1 MTLEQ
6 FLEFC
11 QDELDCQGLTAQTE
25 FRALPTW
32 SSLNALLF
40 IARINE
46 EYHVLVSAADL
57 LNSSSLGDIYHLVA
71 NRSHGTSS
79 VSS

>member
-1 MTLEQ
+1 MTLEH
-6 FLEFC
+6 FLDFC
-11 QDELDCQGLTAQTE
+11 QDELDCEGLTAQTE
-25 FRALPTW
+25 FRTLPTW

-57 LNSSSLGDIYHLVA
+57 LNSSSLGDIYQLVIT
-71 NRSHGTSS
+71 RSHGHSS
-79 VSS
+79 ISS